1 MRCTEGSAVR
11 YQRTETSASG
21 HHLCHA
27 SLYTL
32 CTVLHCVQMYSATYL
47 LFLIRSKSSAK
58 RAQCKSKQRIS
69 IFHLFQ
75 SGYPWHHQNIF
86 ITNVSF
92 KFPNQIS
99 LSRFYFLKQLF
110 LEYFSKLIIKT
121 FLISLNISTQIHPE
135 LHNRSIFISWNNPL
149 GSYCGECL
157 RSCYLNKYFYFFD
170 VFHTSTIDLLVS
182 AGKIDKFQNINW
194 RN

>member
-21 HHLCHA
+21 PIIFAMPHCTHCALCCTVHCIA
-27 SLYTL
+27 L
-32 CTVLHCVQMYSATYL
+32 CTNVQLYNATYL

-58 RAQCKSKQRIS
+58 RVQCKRKHRAS

-135 LHNRSIFISWNNPL
+135 LHNRSIFIS
-149 GSYCGECL
+149 
-157 RSCYLNKYFYFFD
+157 
-170 VFHTSTIDLLVS
+170 
-182 AGKIDKFQNINW
+182 
-194 RN
+194 